1 MKIEKREVRKEEKRE
16 EREREGG
23 SDWRSEQEEL
33 RRLSGRVTD
42 LRGCLD
48 TAEETRKRR

>member
-1 MKIEKREVRKEEKRE
+1 MRRKEKRG
-16 EREREGG
+16 REGG

-33 RRLSGRVTD
+33 RRLSRRVTD

-48 TAEETRKRR
+48 TAEESRKRRD